1 MSYRQGQTAVVTET
15 AATEASVAEEEGQR
29 CILAEIEGQREI
41 AAEGEAGWVE
51 FDEGWKYRKAD
62 GTYLKEQWA
71 EIDGELYYFYP
82 DEWLCIDSFAY
93 GKRFFDLTEAGN
105 LMEISYDGGTV
116 FYTGDIMY
124 DSEPEIGVC
133 AMDIWTGDAWNLCE
147 HDAENIAVEE
157 DWVYFTS
164 PQTLYRMKT
173 DGTQLEEWNEE
184 SWTYAYSME
193 ISDGLIYMYMTD
205 MPSEDGE
212 VSTGWLCEANPQNRT
227 FRELPIA
234 FPAPPE
240 YGQMQAEDGWLYFVA
255 DNPSP
260 ETFGGTEFSD
270 VLLRASLEDYHVER
284 ISDENIE
291 AFFVCGDT
299 AFSIKDGEAVQ
310 YSISQSLG
318 IWDSNSTPYHLAD
331 LEAAVASMQ
340 MTTKSAAKARAS
352 PKSMPRIRPP
362 RTVEEYKSPV
372 P

>member
-1 MSYRQGQTAVVTET
+1 MSSDTT
-15 AATEASVAEEEGQR
+15 
-29 CILAEIEGQREI
+29 I
-41 AAEGEAGWVE
+41 
-51 FDEGWKYRKAD
+51 
-62 GTYLKEQWA
+62 
-71 EIDGELYYFYP
+71 
-82 DEWLCIDSFAY
+82 
-93 GKRFFDLTEAGN
+93 
-105 LMEISYDGGTV
+105 
-116 FYTGDIMY
+116 
-124 DSEPEIGVC
+124 
-133 AMDIWTGDAWNLCE
+133 
-147 HDAENIAVEE
+147 
-157 DWVYFTS
+157 
-164 PQTLYRMKT
+164 
-173 DGTQLEEWNEE
+173 QLEEWNEE

-205 MPSEDGE
+205 TPSEDGE

-255 DNPSP
+255 DNSSP

-270 VLLRASLEDYHVER
+270 VLLRASLEDYHLER

-299 AFSIKDGEAVQ
+299 AFCMKDGEAVQ

-331 LEAAVASMQ
+331 LEAAVASIQ

-362 RTVEEYKSPV
+362 TTVEEYKSPV
-372 P
+372 PKRSKKRQ